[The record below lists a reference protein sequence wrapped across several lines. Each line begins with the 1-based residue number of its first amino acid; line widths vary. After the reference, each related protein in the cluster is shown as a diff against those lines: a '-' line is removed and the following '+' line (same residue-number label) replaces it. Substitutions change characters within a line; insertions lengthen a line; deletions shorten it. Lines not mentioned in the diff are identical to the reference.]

1 MTIADIMAKWTPDVF
16 AALQSQ
22 GYFSSSTTY
31 QEFIEMKIEQAELA
45 RRDRIELFGEDLA
58 EVPVEEPPDL
68 TPEDEAAL
76 IEAWAQVAAER
87 AAAEKE
93 SFMPAQAA

>member
-1 MTIADIMAKWTPDVF
+1 MNRAELMMKWPREEFEEMKFLGDF
-16 AALQSQ
+16 AASV
-22 GYFSSSTTY
+22 TY
-31 QEFIEMKIEQAELA
+31 EQFLDMKMAQAELA
-45 RRDRIELFGEDLA
+45 RQQKIELFGEDLA
-58 EVPVEEPPDL
+58 EVPIEEPPDL